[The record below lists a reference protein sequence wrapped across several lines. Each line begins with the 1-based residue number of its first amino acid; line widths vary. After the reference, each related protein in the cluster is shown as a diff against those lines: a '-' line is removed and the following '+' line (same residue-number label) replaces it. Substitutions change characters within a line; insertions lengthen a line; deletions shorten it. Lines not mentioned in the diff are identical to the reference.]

1 MNFLQKSTL
10 FIILTLYIQVAN
22 SSGQRS
28 TFITLHDIESFQEFK
43 LNENMT
49 EKYLHYVG
57 TVGNKVH
64 LLMVTK
70 SVSSRDSSGR
80 LGMPWSHVIKYKTPV
95 NKMTIING
103 WDLTNKIKEDEI
115 EISPSYCP
123 RLYLSA
129 KKKKYIITTD
139 TRMNS
144 GCFN

>member
-1 MNFLQKSTL
+1 MKISQKTIL
-10 FIILTLYIQVAN
+10 FIILTLYFQIAY

-28 TFITLHDIESFQEFK
+28 TIVTMRAIESFQEFK

-57 TVGNKVH
+57 TVDNKVH

-80 LGMPWSHVIKYKTPV
+80 LGRPWSHVIKYKIPV

-103 WDLTNKIKEDEI
+103 WDLTKKIKEDGI

-129 KKKKYIITTD
+129 KKKKYIITSNV
-139 TRMNS
+139 RMNS